1 MEIVKILIVEDDI
14 GFAYL
19 VQHQLTNLGF
29 QPQFILTV
37 HTLADA
43 RLAHLEFE
51 IDVILLD
58 LNLKESQGIETFN
71 EINSIFPSA
80 SIIVLTGLDE
90 KALALN
96 IVAKGAQDYLLKTNL
111 SSQVLEKTINYGMLR
126 RKVRIELAKSEKK
139 YKDVFHKSPLPMLK
153 LEGSELI
160 IVMAN
165 QAALDLYSAKTEVF
179 IGQSIYSFNQ
189 FPEEK
194 FIELETSNS
203 IRTTFNF
210 ISIDRKL
217 KIIEIVINKLEE
229 GANDFIALMIDKTE
243 EALFEKQK
251 FDLINQAE
259 EREKKNIARELH
271 DGLGQQ
277 MVLLNLLFQNIDAS
291 KEQEAQM
298 NDIGLLLQT
307 CIREVKELAYDLLPP
322 ELDKGFLHAID
333 RLKNRI
339 NTIGKIEFELNIGK
353 EISESHFANVDK
365 FNLYRIIQE
374 IVNNTL
380 KHSKATKIIFK
391 LYQKENSINIE
402 IIDNGIGYDNDT
414 AKKGMGI
421 QNIQHRLK
429 MSGIKGELLSAP
441 NQGVK
446 VRLTLSVG

>member
-29 QPQFILTV
+29 QSQFILTV
-37 HTLADA
+37 HTLEDA

-126 RKVRIELAKSEKK
+126 RKVRVELSKSEKK
-139 YKDVFHKSPLPMLK
+139 YKDVFQKSPLPMLK

-160 IVMAN
+160 VVMAN
-165 QAALDLYSAKTEVF
+165 KAALDLYSVNKEDF
-179 IGQSIYSFNQ
+179 IGQSIYSFNKFQ
-189 FPEEK
+189 EEK

-203 IRTTFNF
+203 IRTIFNLKT
-210 ISIDRKL
+210 SDKKL

-229 GANDFIALMIDKTE
+229 GVNEFIALMIDKTE
-243 EALFEKQK
+243 EVLFEKQK
-251 FDLINQAE
+251 FDLINHAE

-277 MVLLNLLFQNIDAS
+277 LVLLNLLFQNIEAS
-291 KEQEAQM
+291 KEQEVQM

-322 ELDKGFLHAID
+322 ELDRGFLHAID

-339 NTIGKIEFELNIGK
+339 NIIGKIEFELNIGK
-353 EISESHFANVDK
+353 EILESHFVNVDK
-365 FNLYRIIQE
+365 FNLYRIVQE
-374 IVNNTL
+374 IVNNAL
-380 KHSKATKIIFK
+380 KHSKATNINFKIYHK
-391 LYQKENSINIE
+391 DNGINIE
-402 IIDNGIGYDNDT
+402 IIDNGIGFDSQT
-414 AKKGMGI
+414 AQKGMGI
-421 QNIQHRLK
+421 HNIQHRLK
-429 MSGIKGELLSAP
+429 MSGIKGEFISAP
-441 NQGVK
+441 NHGVK
-446 VRLTLSVG
+446 VKLTLSVD

>member
-90 KALALN
+90 KVLALN

-126 RKVRIELAKSEKK
+126 RRGRIELAKSEKK

-203 IRTTFNF
+203 IRTTFNL
-210 ISIDRKL
+210 ISTDRKL

-229 GANDFIALMIDKTE
+229 GANDFIALMIDKTD

>member
-19 VQHQLTNLGF
+19 VQHQLINLGV
-29 QPQFILTV
+29 QSHFIVTV
-37 HTLADA
+37 HTLEDA
-43 RLAHLEFE
+43 KLAHLEFE

-58 LNLKESQGIETFN
+58 LNLQESQGIDTFN
-71 EINSIFPSA
+71 FINSIYPSA

-90 KALALN
+90 KNLALK

-111 SSQVLEKTINYGMLR
+111 SSQVLEKTINYGILR
-126 RKVRIELAKSEKK
+126 RRVRIELAKSEKK

-160 IVMAN
+160 VVMAN
-165 QAALDLYSAKTEVF
+165 QAALDLYSENKEDF
-179 IGQSIYSFNQ
+179 IGKSIYSFNQ

-194 FIELETSNS
+194 IIELETSNS
-203 IRTTFNF
+203 IRTTFNL
-210 ISIDRKL
+210 ISTDRKL

-251 FDLINQAE
+251 FYLINQAE
-259 EREKKNIARELH
+259 EKEKKNIARELH

-277 MVLLNLLFQNIDAS
+277 MVLLNLLFQNIDAR

-339 NTIGKIEFELNIGK
+339 NSIGKIAFELNI
-353 EISESHFANVDK
+353 ENEFIESYFANVDK
-365 FNLYRIIQE
+365 FNLYRIVQE
-374 IVNNTL
+374 IINNAI
-380 KHSKATKIIFK
+380 KHSKATIINFNI
-391 LYQKENSINIE
+391 YQKDTLIIIE
-402 IIDNGIGYDNDT
+402 IIDNGIGFNKET
-414 AKKGMGI
+414 AQKGMGI

-441 NQGVK
+441 NEGVK
-446 VRLTLSVG
+446 VRLTLSVD

>member
-90 KALALN
+90 KVLALN

-126 RKVRIELAKSEKK
+126 RRVRIELAKSEKK

-203 IRTTFNF
+203 IRTTFNL
-210 ISIDRKL
+210 ISTDRKL